1 MTCCIAF
8 AALMGA
14 TLWAARRLTG
24 RRRGDPLAWRLQG
37 GAS

>member
-24 RRRGDPLAWRLQG
+24 RRGDPLAWRLQG